1 MCGIRW
7 DNMCGIRWQNGSK
20 KQGFNRTNHNLWIGE
35 HTLYFFFKPIRLRKR
50 KGTFIPFYSSPPR
63 LYRGCTPSS
72 AMIGSIPSK
81 DIRHLRQGWRT
92 SPTEISAN
100 TCQVIWG
107 VSQTPARTSAGSLS
121 KPHWSCTSQ
130 HISPCGLRVFS
141 FAPHR

>member
-1 MCGIRW
+1 MMHSVSKA

-50 KGTFIPFYSSPPR
+50 KPLERDFYTLLQQPSTPR
-63 LYRGCTPSS
+63 RGCTPSS
-72 AMIGSIPSK
+72 VMIGSIPDK

-130 HISPCGLRVFS
+130 HISPCG
-141 FAPHR
+141 